1 MPEHTEG
8 TAMKLVMWLTMA
20 VLFSAAGGCA
30 QEKGAS
36 ALPATP
42 ESRVEQG
49 GIWFQRYCSACHGA
63 SAQGDGPVAGELS
76 TPPAD
81 LTRIAAR
88 SAGRFDS
95 ALVAQFIDGRERV
108 AAHGSPEMPVWGRSL
123 DDRLSGGFADET
135 RLAPGTILM
144 IVEYLD
150 SIQRP

>member
-1 MPEHTEG
+1 
-8 TAMKLVMWLTMA
+8 MKRVMWLTLA
-20 VLFSAAGGCA
+20 VLFSASGGCV
-30 QEKGAS
+30 QDNGGS
-36 ALPATP
+36 ALPSTP

-63 SAQGDGPVAGELS
+63 SARGDGPVAVELS

-88 SAGRFDS
+88 SGGSFD
-95 ALVAQFIDGRERV
+95 AAAVAEFIDGRARV

-135 RLAPGTILM
+135 KLGPGTILM
-144 IVEYLD
+144 IVEYL
-150 SIQRP
+150 SSLQRP

>member
-1 MPEHTEG
+1 
-8 TAMKLVMWLTMA
+8 MKRTIWLTVA
-20 VLFSAAGGCA
+20 VVFLAASGCV
-30 QEKGAS
+30 QENGAS
-36 ALPATP
+36 ALPSTP
-42 ESRVEQG
+42 ESRAEQG

-63 SAQGDGPVAGELS
+63 SARGDGPVAAELS

-88 SAGRFDS
+88 SAGGFD
-95 ALVAQFIDGRERV
+95 AATVAEFIDGRTRV

-135 RLAPGTILM
+135 RLGPGTILL
-144 IVEYLD
+144 IVDYLS